1 MSRRRRWTTEVKMP
15 VTKSN
20 AGFLMVHSPTRTCI
34 ACRERSPQ
42 SELVR
47 LNISAEKVVIVAQPR
62 FADGRSV
69 YLCPREKCF
78 DSLKK
83 TGRIDFARGK
93 YNRHTVR
100 LEETEWYILKNKFM
114 NFIRERGLGKAG

>member
-1 MSRRRRWTTEVKMP
+1 MP
-15 VTKSN
+15 VATSN
-20 AGFLMVHSPTRTCI
+20 AGSSMVHSPTRTCI

-42 SELVR
+42 VELVR
-47 LNISAEKVVIVAQPR
+47 FNFTSDKVVIVAQAR
-62 FADGRSV
+62 LAEGRSV

-78 DSLKK
+78 DALRK

-93 YNRHTVR
+93 YNRQTIW